1 MNLPKVSSR
10 TVLWRIWGFDIQD
23 ASEMRYAAMVSIYVR
38 WGCLFAALVETSYR
52 IEYGSLSH
60 LLNSLY
66 LLVLMAASGLVWLRI
81 RTSGWVDPRWLLALS
96 ALDLAALVVT
106 TSLSRGFDSRYFP
119 MYYFGV
125 AVFAW
130 LFTSPYLVFSWT
142 TLVGGVYVALCV
154 SVGDGVDL
162 AQQDEKAIFY
172 RVLSMYGVALSANL
186 IRFERVRGLRA
197 EKREGEL
204 NRQRIEMSQTIHDTT
219 AQSAYMLGLGLE
231 QAIEMSERSDP
242 ELTGKLEAMSL
253 LSKST
258 MWEPRH
264 PIDGGEI
271 FSGGTLS
278 EVLAV
283 HVDTFTVI
291 TSIPAELVQNGDE
304 PALSVIE
311 RSLLFSIAHNA
322 LTNAFRHS
330 GAGGVTVMQDF
341 TPDRLVLAV
350 SDDGVG
356 LPMGYSARGH
366 GFRNMTAAADRLG
379 GVLDVRS
386 DHGGTTVR
394 CSVPY
399 GNEQGGK

>member
-1 MNLPKVSSR
+1 M
-10 TVLWRIWGFDIQD
+10 G
-23 ASEMRYAAMVSIYVR
+23 A
-38 WGCLFAALVETSYR
+38 
-52 IEYGSLSH
+52 
-60 LLNSLY
+60 
-66 LLVLMAASGLVWLRI
+66 
-81 RTSGWVDPRWLLALS
+81 
-96 ALDLAALVVT
+96 
-106 TSLSRGFDSRYFP
+106 
-119 MYYFGV
+119 
-125 AVFAW
+125 
-130 LFTSPYLVFSWT
+130 
-142 TLVGGVYVALCV
+142 
-154 SVGDGVDL
+154 
-162 AQQDEKAIFY
+162 
-172 RVLSMYGVALSANL
+172 
-186 IRFERVRGLRA
+186 
-197 EKREGEL
+197 
-204 NRQRIEMSQTIHDTT
+204 T
-219 AQSAYMLGLGLE
+219 APD
-231 QAIEMSERSDP
+231 R
-242 ELTGKLEAMSL
+242 
-253 LSKST
+253 
-258 MWEPRH
+258 R
-264 PIDGGEI
+264 GGEI

-330 GAGGVTVMQDF
+330 GAGGVTVMLDF

-394 CSVPY
+394 CSVPC